1 MGNSI
6 QIKKTATYE
15 TYGNPKTAKTIVFV
29 LHGYGQLAEF
39 FIRKFN
45 VLNQTDYFVVAPEG
59 LHRFYLNG
67 ASGRVGASWMT
78 KEKRES
84 DIDDYINYLDS
95 VWEKINLEFS
105 FDKKVLIGFSQGGA
119 TASRWHDKGNF
130 FANDFLMW
138 AAVFPNDM
146 NFEFSN
152 NFHESTNYFVLGDE
166 DEYLSIDD
174 GAKAVESLHQFKIEF
189 EFVKF
194 SGNHNIES
202 KTLLNLV

>member
-59 LHRFYLNG
+59 LHRFYLKG

-146 NFEFSN
+146 NIEFSN
-152 NFHESTNYFVLGDE
+152 NFQESTNYFVLGDE

-174 GAKAVESLHQFKIEF
+174 GAKALESLHQFKIEF